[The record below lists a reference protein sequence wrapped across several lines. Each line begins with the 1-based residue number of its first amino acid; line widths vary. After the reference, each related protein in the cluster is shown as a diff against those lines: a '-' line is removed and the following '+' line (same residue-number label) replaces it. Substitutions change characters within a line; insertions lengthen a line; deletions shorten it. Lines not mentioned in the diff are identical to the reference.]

1 MQNCLLVR
9 YGTAGRSFTKQHKQL
24 LQANDKLYDGMELHT
39 KTSGSA
45 LSMETIKQ
53 THKIMM
59 DKEKYQDEKDVL
71 VGEY

>member
-1 MQNCLLVR
+1 MELI
-9 YGTAGRSFTKQHKQL
+9 AGRSFTKQHKQL
-24 LQANDKLYDGMELHT
+24 LQANDKLCDGMESHT
-39 KTSGSA
+39 KTSGSP

>member
-1 MQNCLLVR
+1 
-9 YGTAGRSFTKQHKQL
+9 
-24 LQANDKLYDGMELHT
+24 MELHT
-39 KTSGSA
+39 KTSGSP